1 MATLPRTPASL
12 EPQWRPL
19 RVDDLAAVAALEAQ
33 IHVAPWT
40 IGNFRDALAAGYS
53 ARVGERA
60 NRIVAYGVLMISP
73 GEAQILNLSVVEDA
87 RREGLGRALLR
98 HFVDDA
104 SDFFVD
110 QIFLEVRAS
119 NLAAI
124 RLYESEG
131 FAPVARR
138 VSYYPGANAIDPRE
152 DAIVMR
158 RAVDGALPPGR
169 GRAADAAP

>member
-1 MATLPRTPASL
+1 
-12 EPQWRPL
+12 L
-19 RVDDLAAVAALEAQ
+19 RADDLEAVAALEAR

-40 IGNFRDALAAGYS
+40 IGNFRDALAAGYP

-60 NRIVAYGVLMISP
+60 NRIVAYGVLMVSP

-98 HFVDDA
+98 RFVADA

-119 NLAAI
+119 NIAAI

-131 FAPVARR
+131 FGPVARR
-138 VSYYPGANAIDPRE
+138 VGYYPGALDADPRE

-158 RAVDGALPPGR
+158 RAVDGARSAGR
-169 GRAADAAP
+169 ERAADAAP